1 MGRRQL
7 PPGEARK
14 YILRVRLTPKL
25 AELFLAAVKESPSSD
40 NHEVSPSEVM
50 HLLIEGFVGVRSAR
64 STVDGL
70 SPRDLQQIVRAAK
83 LELRQRS
90 EQRQQVASYLAR
102 RSTEVP

>member
-7 PPGEARK
+7 PPGEARNF
-14 YILRVRLTPKL
+14 ILRVRLTPKL
-25 AELFLAAVKESPSSD
+25 AQLFLDAVKESPASD
-40 NHEVSPSEVM
+40 DHEVTPSEVM

-83 LELRQRS
+83 LELRRRS
-90 EQRQQVASYLAR
+90 EQQTVAAYVAR
-102 RSTEVP
+102 RSIEVP